1 MNAIDN
7 PYTPGAG
14 VPPAV
19 MAGRDDIIN
28 SANLAYNRVL
38 KGNFAKCQLLLGLRG
53 VERQFYSIEL
63 IMKLRMLDVR
73 LHLLKQV
80 PI

>member
-28 SANLAYNRVL
+28 SANLADNRIL
-38 KGNFAKCQLLLGLRG
+38 KGNFAKM
-53 VERQFYSIEL
+53 STI
-63 IMKLRMLDVR
+63 IMIKRSWKDSFTQSN
-73 LHLLKQV
+73 KQ
-80 PI
+80 